1 MKRVYARGLVLV
13 FLTLGA
19 MFYPAGRSLVLAEPG
34 KPPDVPVK
42 EMVTMV
48 DLGAK
53 PCIPCKMMVPIM
65 ERLEK
70 DYKGKAAIISIDIWK
85 DPDQAKRFGI
95 RVTPT
100 QIFYDKDGKEVFRHE
115 GFMSQE
121 AIMTQ
126 LKDMGIR

>member
-1 MKRVYARGLVLV
+1 MKKVYARGLVLG

-19 MFYPAGRSLVLAEPG
+19 MFYPAGTRLVLAEPG
-34 KPPDVPVK
+34 KPDVLVK
-42 EMVTMV
+42 DMVTMV
-48 DLGAK
+48 DVGAK
-53 PCIPCKMMVPIM
+53 YCMPCKMMVPIM